1 MTTSISSS
9 TTGWKRGVATT
20 LSISQTIANAI
31 ALRGVPCG
39 LAAVIM
45 FHLFRGVVI
54 AYGYFNI

>member
-1 MTTSISSS
+1 MTTSISSK

-20 LSISQTIANAI
+20 LSISQTIAKAT
-31 ALRGVPCG
+31 AFRGAPNG